1 MFSRKYSFAVTTL
14 LTVALIGSTA
24 EQCPSVCR
32 CYGNRPHCAH
42 ANLTE
47 IPDNLPDSTVYLHL
61 EGNNISSVSRRAL
74 AHMTSLR
81 QLYLMNN
88 SITNQGVPPDAFVSN
103 RNLRLLDLTANLL
116 TAVPQGLT
124 GLWQLALASNKI
136 TRIPR
141 GTLYPRLIGIARI
154 HLGGNYLKNDA
165 ISPGELSG
173 IHTLQQL
180 FLSDNRLKEIPTLRS
195 ARLTHLYIGGNNIS
209 QIQPDTFSGV
219 TLLVYLDLSR
229 NSLDNPG
236 IETGAMEQLSYL
248 LYLWLRENKL
258 TRVPSGLPRTVKKLH
273 LEGNLITAVEPNAFA
288 NMSQLRYLYLSN
300 NSIDEIQPGAFNG
313 LGTLQYLELSGNKL
327 QQLTNGSFQGLSL
340 LSVLIMENCNI
351 TVMRKGAF
359 EGLHEVTQLD
369 LAHSRIETFEDGAF
383 AGLIDV
389 KTLRLEHNEVES
401 LPRNTFNGLLEVTSI
416 TLAHN
421 KIRGIENGAFRGV
434 DHLRNLDLTGN
445 RMTSLPV
452 GLEDMR
458 SLQSL
463 VLTNN
468 SVADIPND
476 MPANTVSILTLNSNP
491 LGKAHLSRLANIF
504 PQLSTLQLQ
513 DIGMQTVREDDFV
526 GMSKLS
532 MLNLD
537 NNNISEV
544 TGRPFDSL
552 RSLSIQNNLLTT
564 VPIALKNL
572 TNIQILSLSGNQ
584 ISTLQN
590 DSFQGLDN
598 LWMLFMSDNDV
609 REIETGV
616 FKQMRLIFKIFLEEN
631 VNLKSVD
638 VDTFRVPSLRFVYLR
653 NSGIE
658 TIHRGQAEEDLPS
671 LLTMEL
677 LGNPLN
683 CDCRLGWMLA
693 WPVIKSDATCFNPS
707 DLRGMA
713 VKDLFDDDFIC
724 PDPITSL
731 GPSSFMSS
739 STLPL
744 DQRSL
749 PVTQTASTAVGS
761 TTTEK
766 RSVSTATLTL
776 KETTQTIQPPTPQKT
791 PPQSITTV
799 IPCDLECQNDGQCVV
814 MAIND
819 LECRC
824 KVGFTGRRC
833 ETPNH
838 KEDDIT
844 ITEIND
850 TALKVTWS
858 SPVDDLSYKISVLKS
873 DDDTFKE
880 ETILPPGLFEYIVKD
895 LSPDMQ
901 YIVCITP
908 INEDLKQ
915 TEPLENKECHKVAMH
930 AQSSHAGNSGKGTAF
945 GLTVVTICV
954 ILVCAILGVVF
965 YRRRKRRQLEDRD
978 VFPKPEDDDHEL
990 QELNSLREQFVP
1002 DVVIQAKDAS
1012 NYVRLEDEDKV
1023 IEKDNVSGKKL
1034 GEYVKLEEPVE

>member
-1 MFSRKYSFAVTTL
+1 MFSARFSFAVTTL

-47 IPDNLPDSTVYLHL
+47 IPANLPDSTVYLHL

-103 RNLRLLDLTANLL
+103 RNLRLLDLTENLL

-154 HLGGNYLKNDA
+154 HLGGNYLTNDA

-219 TLLVYLDLSR
+219 TRLVYLDLSR

-421 KIRGIENGAFRGV
+421 KIRGVENGAFRGV

-526 GMSKLS
+526 GMSKL
-532 MLNLD
+532 N
-537 NNNISEV
+537 
-544 TGRPFDSL
+544 
-552 RSLSIQNNLLTT
+552 
-564 VPIALKNL
+564 
-572 TNIQILSLSGNQ
+572 
-584 ISTLQN
+584 
-590 DSFQGLDN
+590 
-598 LWMLFMSDNDV
+598 NDV

-616 FKQMRLIFKIFLEEN
+616 FKQIRLIFKIFLEEN

-724 PDPITSL
+724 QDPITSL
-731 GPSSFMSS
+731 DPSSFVSS

-749 PVTQTASTAVGS
+749 PVTQAASTAAGS

-766 RSVSTATLTL
+766 RSVSTGTLTS
-776 KETTQTIQPPTPQKT
+776 KETTQTIQPPTPPKT
-791 PPQSITTV
+791 SPQSITTV
-799 IPCDLECQNDGQCVV
+799 IPCDLECQNGGQCVV
-814 MAIND
+814 MATND

-838 KEDDIT
+838 KGDDIT

-858 SPVDDLSYKISVLKS
+858 SPVDDLSYKISVWKS

-908 INEDLKQ
+908 INEDPKHIAPIAI
-915 TEPLENKECHKVAMH
+915 EKCHKVTVH
-930 AQSSHAGNSGKGTAF
+930 AQSSHAGDSGKGTAF